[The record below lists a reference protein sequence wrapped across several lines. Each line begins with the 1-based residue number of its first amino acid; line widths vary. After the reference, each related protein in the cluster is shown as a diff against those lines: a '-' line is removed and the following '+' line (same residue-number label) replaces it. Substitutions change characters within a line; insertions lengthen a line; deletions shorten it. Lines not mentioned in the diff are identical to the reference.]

1 MAIGPGPAAAC
12 PGPPA
17 PWPVGACPA
26 TAPGPHRPP
35 NADVGNCTS
44 VPASNPLDRIDQLL
58 RCTRDVR
65 ILQWLCERSGGFFI
79 RNPES
84 CHPHPS
90 HLIPATNQ
98 VVQEFADLHAVIAAA
113 ASDNTITA
121 AEARKIRSRW
131 EQLKG
136 ATETFVRSCES
147 GNFGDLPPKAA
158 TTE

>member
-1 MAIGPGPAAAC
+1 MESHEVLRETLKAASAKQVAADMNLSLSLVYKWAEQ
-12 PGPPA
+12 P
-17 PWPVGACPA
+17 
-26 TAPGPHRPP
+26 TA
-35 NADVGNCTS
+35 DS
-44 VPASNPLDRIDQLL
+44 PASNPLDRIDQLL

-79 RNPES
+79 RNPEA

-98 VVQEFADLHAVIAAA
+98 VVQEFADLLAVIAAA
-113 ASDNTITA
+113 SSDNAITQ

-158 TTE
+158 SED